1 VRVLASVGILWAC
14 LGARGLG
21 SVVVNLVQGVHEQLQ
36 ESQGKAADMV
46 RGDGCE
52 RRKGWHGG

>member
-21 SVVVNLVQGVHEQLQ
+21 DVDVVLVKGVHEQLQ

-52 RRKGWHGG
+52 RRVEGHGE